1 MATMNYSYKDIY
13 LLDASIRVDGSS
25 AFGADKRYAPF
36 WSTGVGINLHK
47 FDFIQNLGFINQ
59 LKIRGSFGQT
69 GKVNFPAYA
78 ARTSYQ
84 VFTDE
89 WYKPDTNLY

>member
-1 MATMNYSYKDIY
+1 MKLRA
-13 LLDASIRVDGSS
+13 
-25 AFGADKRYAPF
+25 
-36 WSTGVGINLHK
+36 
-47 FDFIQNLGFINQ
+47 
-59 LKIRGSFGQT
+59 SFGQT

-89 WYKPDTNLY
+89 WYKTGYGATLKALGNKNLTWETTNTLDIGGEISLFNDFIYFKGSYYDKKTIDL